1 MAWTRTTFII
11 GRKSNSRQRKRQ
23 RKNWTT
29 IVNLSLCSRRSAI
42 MESLAFSAKAMAAT
56 TIATATTATAT
67 CIQSAQP
74 SKSRRTSR
82 TWRKSLAMH
91 LMVSPIKPLLQP
103 AQTLRL
109 PQLLA
114 VECKKER
121 AEKKSQPLN
130 LSSRWLMCRYH
141 SSTLQN
147 RHSPTPTSSTLS
159 SSGSVSCLSYSLPPS
174 SFSAAER

>member
-1 MAWTRTTFII
+1 MDWIRTTSII
-11 GRKSNSRQRKRQ
+11 GRKSNSRQRKRK
-23 RKNWTT
+23 KNWIT
-29 IVNLSLCSRRSAI
+29 IVNLYLCSRRSAI

-91 LMVSPIKPLLQP
+91 LMVSPIKQLLKP
-103 AQTLRL
+103 AKTLR
-109 PQLLA
+109 PPHLLA
-114 VECKKER
+114 VDWRKEK
-121 AEKKSQPLN
+121 AVKKSQLLN
-130 LSSRWLMCRYH
+130 LWSRWLMCRYH

-147 RHSPTPTSSTLS
+147 RHSPTPDSSTLS
-159 SSGSVSCLSYSLPPS
+159 SSGSASCPLYS
-174 SFSAAER
+174 

>member
-1 MAWTRTTFII
+1 MAWIRTTFII
-11 GRKSNSRQRKRQ
+11 GRKSNSRQRKRK
-23 RKNWTT
+23 RKNWIT

-91 LMVSPIKPLLQP
+91 LMVSPIKPRLQP

-109 PQLLA
+109 PQLQA

-130 LSSRWLMCRYH
+130 LWSRWPMCRYR

-147 RHSPTPTSSTLS
+147 RHSPTPTNSTLS
-159 SSGSVSCLSYSLPPS
+159 SSGSVSCLPYS
-174 SFSAAER
+174 